1 MSVRRSIRVWAFVFV
16 VTCAVS
22 AGAAGGG
29 RVSITSQ
36 ELREWLSYIASDEL
50 AGRAVFSSGFGL
62 AAAYISAT
70 PKASW

>member
-1 MSVRRSIRVWAFVFV
+1 MSVRRSIRAWAFACVI
-16 VTCAVS
+16 TGAVS
-22 AGAAGGG
+22 AGASGAG
-29 RVSITSQ
+29 RASITSQ